1 MTSVING
8 FGYNGGN
15 QLRVELRN
23 LTTRVDTLTNSLNSM
38 KELFL
43 TLHPDQTEAVNAAF
57 SAGGT
62 TTQQTQ
68 QQQAQQQA
76 ATQPPVRTAAQQ
88 QAVNRVRP

>member
-23 LTTRVDTLTNSLNSM
+23 LTTRVDTLTNSLASL

-43 TLHPDQTEAVNAAF
+43 TLHPDQTDAINAAF
-57 SAGGT
+57 TTGT
-62 TTQQTQ
+62 TSTQQTQ
-68 QQQAQQQA
+68 QQQQQQ
-76 ATQPPVRTAAQQ
+76 TQPPVRTAAQQ

>member
-43 TLHPDQTEAVNAAF
+43 TLHPDQAEAVNAAF
-57 SAGGT
+57 STAGT
-62 TTQQTQ
+62 TTQQQQ